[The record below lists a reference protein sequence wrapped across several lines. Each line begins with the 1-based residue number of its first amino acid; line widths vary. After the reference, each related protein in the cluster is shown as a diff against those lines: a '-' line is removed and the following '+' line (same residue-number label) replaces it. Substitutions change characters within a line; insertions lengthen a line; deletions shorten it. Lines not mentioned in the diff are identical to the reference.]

1 MKINENLLKLANY
14 DPTKESKQLNI
25 FGLCSKIEKNNLSLP
40 LYQRDMSWTL
50 QKSISLL
57 NFQLL
62 GKSPVSPISVNII
75 EDINESVPQI
85 QFLSRE
91 IIEISNGQYSVV
103 DGQQRLTTNYK
114 AYINHDDY
122 KNIVLDLKK
131 GKFILINSQ
140 IRKHQIPVGVLY
152 HYDEA
157 TLTKYISGNKFLSLP
172 EIFSGLLQIRSK
184 FKNYYYTINLSHDLS
199 EDEQIE
205 WFEVLN
211 NAGSRVTTIQMR
223 FSKLK
228 AYGLDI
234 YKDYANVYK
243 QLVLDCGFDLF
254 KPLST
259 GVSYPIAALNPIYE
273 KEILTTHKN
282 NFAPIPSDVK
292 EDQLCNLNV
301 DTLKEYCEITLE
313 YLKKALSFIKDNG
326 LRNPERVDYINYL
339 IGYFIFHSDEDFI
352 NQKSDLISWCNTVN
366 FTDKSNSERRSIYTN
381 LITM

>member
-1 MKINENLLKLANY
+1 MEINENLLKLANY

-62 GKSPVSPISVNII
+62 VKSPVSPISVNII

-103 DGQQRLTTNYK
+103 DGKQRLTTNYK

-152 HYDEA
+152 HYDES

-184 FKNYYYTINLSHDLS
+184 FKNYHYTINLSHDLF

-259 GVSYPIAALNPIYE
+259 DVSYPIAALNPIYE

-352 NQKSDLISWCNTVN
+352 NQKSDLISW
-366 FTDKSNSERRSIYTN
+366 YN
-381 LITM
+381 LLILQISQILKEGVYIRI

>member
-1 MKINENLLKLANY
+1 MEINENLLKLANY

-62 GKSPVSPISVNII
+62 VKSPVSPISVNII

-103 DGQQRLTTNYK
+103 DGKQRLTTNYK

-184 FKNYYYTINLSHDLS
+184 FKNYHYTINLSHDLF

-259 GVSYPIAALNPIYE
+259 DVSYPIAALNPIYE

-352 NQKSDLISWCNTVN
+352 NQKSDLISW
-366 FTDKSNSERRSIYTN
+366 YN
-381 LITM
+381 LLILQISQILKEGVYIRI

>member
-1 MKINENLLKLANY
+1 M
-14 DPTKESKQLNI
+14 
-25 FGLCSKIEKNNLSLP
+25 
-40 LYQRDMSWTL
+40 
-50 QKSISLL
+50 
-57 NFQLL
+57 
-62 GKSPVSPISVNII
+62 
-75 EDINESVPQI
+75 
-85 QFLSRE
+85 
-91 IIEISNGQYSVV
+91 
-103 DGQQRLTTNYK
+103 
-114 AYINHDDY
+114 
-122 KNIVLDLKK
+122 
-131 GKFILINSQ
+131 
-140 IRKHQIPVGVLY
+140 LY
-152 HYDEA
+152 HYNEA

-223 FSKLK
+223 FSKFK

-254 KPLST
+254 KLLST

-326 LRNPERVDYINYL
+326 LRNPEKVDYINYL

-352 NQKSDLISWCNTVN
+352 NQKSDLISWYNTVK